1 MIRDGACPGRP
12 AVKSPRAASCATRK
26 PIEDCKSRM
35 TRLVRLLPLVCIFAA
50 ACLGGVCSAVHAQTV
65 PCQPSCIP
73 KAPCPSFLAR
83 FYVQGGVRFR
93 VIDTLR
99 IRQEPSPI
107 VYREEGFPPFGPNAA
122 GYFGT
127 GTGTAGYP
135 TNPLPG
141 DPNPNLSGYWA
152 YNNGFIDP
160 EAPTGALAAAGNDK
174 YPQLPE
180 VMLGRFVR
188 TSRLGD
194 SITTEAY
201 NIGSFQINDTYLQV
215 DNPVQSVRDPVM
227 VTGESGDYYRPS
239 DVVTKISSV
248 AETTRVSW
256 SRLIDGTYRNKNR
269 LASPVEIPSRLF
281 DGLGFG
287 FTAGYDPQLWTPVLE
302 VGYRASDAFDVI
314 YSFSSYN
321 FDATASRSQVVQ
333 ANFGRRG
340 FTDTFSFYSNVPNT
354 WRAKVFNS
362 ASSLQPCGDGIARC
376 RGCGPSCSDPNT
388 PDCDGDCQTQGA
400 GGCPECP
407 DEYVAN
413 YRIWPDGVGQGAYP
427 LRQFF
432 DVFPAGAPLESL
444 AEEMS
449 QRVDISVKENRLGG
463 RSWISLLPNARMGV
477 SLGAILSPISFR
489 ISGNRRVSS
498 LGPQAPGLVLENRA
512 EVARGVWWN
521 MGLFGSIDVQ
531 VARGSLFAQASVD
544 YSVCR
549 NQSANMFNVETTV
562 NPGGFSAYLGAGLSF

>member
-1 MIRDGACPGRP
+1 
-12 AVKSPRAASCATRK
+12 
-26 PIEDCKSRM
+26 M
-35 TRLVRLLPLVCIFAA
+35 TRFLRLLPLVCILAA
-50 ACLGGVCSAVHAQTV
+50 ACLGGACTAAHAQMV
-65 PCQPSCIP
+65 PGPHFCIP
-73 KAPCPSFLAR
+73 KTPCPSFLGR

-107 VYREEGFPPFGPNAA
+107 VYREEGIPPFGPNAA

-127 GTGTAGYP
+127 GTGIPGYP
-135 TNPLPG
+135 TNPLIG
-141 DPNPNLSGYWA
+141 DPNPNISGYWA

-160 EAPTGALAAAGNDK
+160 QAPTDATAAAGNLP
-174 YPQLPE
+174 YPQPPE
-180 VMLGRFVR
+180 VMLGRFVT
-188 TSRLGD
+188 TSG
-194 SITTEAY
+194 SGSTTTTVAY

-215 DNPVQSVRDPVM
+215 DNPVQQVRDPVM

-239 DVVTKISSV
+239 DVITKISSV
-248 AETTRVSW
+248 AETTRVNW
-256 SRLIDGTYRNKNR
+256 SRLIDGTYRNKAG
-269 LASPVEIPSRLF
+269 LPSPVEVPSRLF
-281 DGLGFG
+281 DGVGFG

-321 FDATASRSQVVQ
+321 FDVTASRSQVVQ

-354 WRAKVFNS
+354 WRTKVFNS
-362 ASSLQPCGDGIARC
+362 ATSLQPCGEGTARC
-376 RGCGPSCSDPNT
+376 RGCGPSCADPTTNE
-388 PDCDGDCQTQGA
+388 CNGDCQTSGA

-427 LRQFF
+427 LRQFY
-432 DVFPAGAPLESL
+432 DVFPNGAPRENLQ
-444 AEEMS
+444 EEMS
-449 QRVDISVKENRLGG
+449 QRVDVSVKENRLGG
-463 RSWISLLPNARMGV
+463 RSWIPLLPNARMGV

-489 ISGNRRVSS
+489 ISGNRRVTS
-498 LGPQAPGLVLENRA
+498 LGPQAPGLALENRA
-512 EVARGVWWN
+512 EVVRGVWWN
-521 MGLFGSIDVQ
+521 MGLF
-531 VARGSLFAQASVD
+531 ASLDLQLGYRSWFAQLAVD

-549 NQSANMFNVETTV
+549 NQSANMFSVETTV
-562 NPGGFSAYLGAGLSF
+562 NPGGFSAFLSAGVSFW

>member
-1 MIRDGACPGRP
+1 
-12 AVKSPRAASCATRK
+12 
-26 PIEDCKSRM
+26 M
-35 TRLVRLLPLVCIFAA
+35 TRFLRLLPLVCILAA
-50 ACLGGVCSAVHAQTV
+50 ACLGGACSAAHAQMV
-65 PCQPSCIP
+65 QDPRFCIP
-73 KAPCPSFLAR
+73 SVPCPSFLGR

-127 GTGTAGYP
+127 GTGVPGYP
-135 TNPLPG
+135 TNPILG
-141 DPNPNLSGYWA
+141 DPNPNISGYWA

-160 EAPTGALAAAGNDK
+160 EAPTDATAAAGNFD
-174 YPQLPE
+174 YPHGLE

-188 TSRLGD
+188 TSG
-194 SITTEAY
+194 SGSATTTVAY

-239 DVVTKISSV
+239 DVITKISSV
-248 AETTRVSW
+248 AETTRVNW
-256 SRLIDGTYRNKNR
+256 SRLIDGSYRNKKD
-269 LASPVEIPSRLF
+269 LASPLEVPSRLF
-281 DGLGFG
+281 EGVGSG
-287 FTAGYDPQLWTPVLE
+287 FTSGYDPQLWTPVLE
-302 VGYRASDAFDVI
+302 VGYRATTAFDLI
-314 YSFSSYN
+314 YSFSTFN
-321 FDATASRSQVVQ
+321 FDTTASRSQVVQ

-354 WRAKVFNS
+354 WRTKVFNS
-362 ASSLQPCGDGIARC
+362 ATSLQPCGDGTARC
-376 RGCGPSCSDPNT
+376 RGCGASCADPTTNE
-388 PDCDGDCQTQGA
+388 CDGDCQTQGA

-427 LRQFF
+427 LRQFY
-432 DVFPAGAPLESL
+432 DVFPAGATRENLQ
-444 AEEMS
+444 EEMS
-449 QRVDISVKENRLGG
+449 QRVDVSVKENRLGG
-463 RSWISLLPNARMGV
+463 RSWVPLLPNARLGV

-489 ISGNRRVSS
+489 ISGSRRVVS
-498 LGPQAPGLVLENRA
+498 LGPTAPGLVLENRA
-512 EVARGVWWN
+512 EVVRGVWWN
-521 MGLFGSIDVQ
+521 MGLFASIDLQ
-531 VARGSLFAQASVD
+531 LARGPIFAQVSAD

-549 NQSANMFNVETTV
+549 NQSADMFSVETTV
-562 NPGGFSAYLGAGLSF
+562 NPGGFSAFLSAGLSFW